1 MTADSTNKILAWI
14 CTNRS
19 SIPSLIEEVKGPG
32 GGKKVSIVD
41 PNGNL
46 VNFTHGQESKTPAAE
61 TEITRE
67 TEDTGVT

>member
-1 MTADSTNKILAWI
+1 
-14 CTNRS
+14 
-19 SIPSLIEEVKGPG
+19 LIEEVKGPG